1 MLERAKS
8 LRLAGWAYWIFPWVL
23 MVLRLTGFREGMTW
37 TREGL
42 FNLVRDTL
50 IFSVM
55 EPFFFVFGAI
65 TQRERLGEL
74 GYAIA
79 VPFVVWAALG
89 WWTLGSAMARW
100 SRRLVAG

>member
-1 MLERAKS
+1 
-8 LRLAGWAYWIFPWVL
+8 
-23 MVLRLTGFREGMTW
+23 MVLRLTGFREGMFWTW
-37 TREGL
+37 EGL
-42 FNLVRDTL
+42 SNLVRDTL

-65 TQRERLGEL
+65 TQRGRLGES
-74 GYAIA
+74 GFVIA

-89 WWTLGSAMARW
+89 WWTLGSAIARW